1 MKIKKVCY
9 NKLDFRWDVI
19 ILTEKDIICLI
30 EKILDNKFTKDRNFI
45 KYTFYE
51 LRVKLNLSE
60 LELYHFLRLIEIKLE
75 NLGYKVYLTGDT
87 YILRNN
93 KKIVRENELL
103 IAIKGKENNEFKEQS
118 KRKRN

>member
-1 MKIKKVCY
+1 M
-9 NKLDFRWDVI
+9 I

-60 LELYHFLRLIEIKLE
+60 EELYYFLRLIKIKLE

-103 IAIKGKENNEFKEQS
+103 IAIKEKENNEFKEQY
-118 KRKRN
+118 KRKRD

>member
-1 MKIKKVCY
+1 MKIQKICY

-30 EKILDNKFTKDRNFI
+30 EKTLDNKFTKDRNFI

-75 NLGYKVYLTGDT
+75 NLGYKVYFTGDK
-87 YILRNN
+87 YVLNEKN
-93 KKIVRENELL
+93 KQVKDNELL
-103 IAIKGKENNEFKEQS
+103 IAIKEQRNNEFKKQS

>member
-1 MKIKKVCY
+1 MKIQKICY
-9 NKLDFRWDVI
+9 NKIDFRWDVI

-30 EKILDNKFTKDRNFI
+30 EKTLDNKFTKDRNFI

-75 NLGYKVYLTGDT
+75 NLGYKVYFTGDK
-87 YILRNN
+87 Y
-93 KKIVRENELL
+93 V
-103 IAIKGKENNEFKEQS
+103 
-118 KRKRN
+118 

>member
-1 MKIKKVCY
+1 MKIQKICY

-30 EKILDNKFTKDRNFI
+30 EKTLDNKFTKDRNFI

-60 LELYHFLRLIEIKLE
+60 LEHIQQ
-75 NLGYKVYLTGDT
+75 
-87 YILRNN
+87 
-93 KKIVRENELL
+93 KK
-103 IAIKGKENNEFKEQS
+103 
-118 KRKRN
+118 